1 MENFPYLFGAYSLIW
16 LVSFVY
22 ILRLLRRQQD
32 LRKELDSLKEALK
45 KREA

>member
-1 MENFPYLFGAYSLIW
+1 VENFPYLFGAYSLIW

>member
-1 MENFPYLFGAYSLIW
+1 VENFPYLFAAYSLIW
-16 LVSFVY
+16 LVTFVY

>member
-1 MENFPYLFGAYSLIW
+1 MENFPYLFAAYSLIW
-16 LVSFVY
+16 LVTFVY

>member
-1 MENFPYLFGAYSLIW
+1 MENFPYLFAAYSLIW

>member
-16 LVSFVY
+16 LVTFVY

-32 LRKELDSLKEALK
+32 LRRELDGLKEALK
-45 KREA
+45 KKEA